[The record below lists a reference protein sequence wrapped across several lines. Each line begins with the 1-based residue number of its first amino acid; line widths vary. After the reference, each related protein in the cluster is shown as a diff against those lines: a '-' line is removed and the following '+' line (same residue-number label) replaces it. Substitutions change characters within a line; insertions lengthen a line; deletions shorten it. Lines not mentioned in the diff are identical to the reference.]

1 MPQNILLAL
10 ELIGTVAFAVS
21 GATVGISKKMDIF
34 GVITLGVITSVGGG
48 VIRDVILGCTPPATF
63 QNPIYA
69 LLAILISVII
79 FFPAVRRF
87 LFKKQKVYE
96 SFLLITDSV
105 GLGIFTVV
113 GIEVAVFAGHSNFFL
128 LLFVGLVTG
137 TGGGVMRDILAGN
150 TPYIFIKHFYATAS
164 LIGGT
169 VCVLLWNFC
178 SPSAAVYG
186 GALCVFVLR
195 FLAARFRWSLPKAEN
210 HFE

>member
-63 QNPIYA
+63 QNPVYA

-113 GIEVAVFAGHSNFFL
+113 GMSIAPDTALVIFSISSGL
-128 LLFVGLVTG
+128 LIRAEPSPFEN
-137 TGGGVMRDILAGN
+137 IL
-150 TPYIFIKHFYATAS
+150 
-164 LIGGT
+164 
-169 VCVLLWNFC
+169 
-178 SPSAAVYG
+178 
-186 GALCVFVLR
+186 
-195 FLAARFRWSLPKAEN
+195 
-210 HFE
+210 